1 MEIRRISVNVKG
13 VVQGVYFRAFTK
25 ESADEIGL
33 SGWAKNLDD
42 GSVQIEAQGNDSQLQ
57 NFLQMVRKGTKFS
70 VVQSISVNDIPVT
83 TNEQGFI
90 IRY

>member
-1 MEIRRISVNVKG
+1 MEIKRISVNVKG

-33 SGWAKNLDD
+33 SGWTKNLDD
-42 GSVQIEAQGNDSQLQ
+42 GSVQIEAQGNDSQLK
-57 NFLQMVRKGTKFS
+57 NFLQMVRKGPKFS

-83 TNEQGFI
+83 TNEHSFV